1 MKFEWNTMFLGK
13 KAEVMN
19 TSDKQPYKF
28 QYRSEINQI
37 YADIETHAKEQDV
50 GPGFGGESLEAA
62 LAKDPVLAENDA
74 LINACFRAKFLK
86 FTSQI
91 LKWNDFVSKKKS
103 KPKPKSVL
111 KSSS

>member
-1 MKFEWNTMFLGK
+1 MKFEWNTLYLGK
-13 KAEVMN
+13 KAETM
-19 TSDKQPYKF
+19 TTCDKQPYKF

-37 YADIETHAKEQDV
+37 YEDIEDYSKKQDV
-50 GPGFGGESLEAA
+50 GPGFDGETIEAA
-62 LAKDPVLAENDA
+62 LAKDPVLQENDA

-91 LKWNDFVSKKKS
+91 LKWNDFASKKKS

-111 KSSS
+111 KA